1 MRRSSIGK
9 GNVTMGAV
17 KPIEL
22 IAGAREVE
30 AVEEILEKIRNPRL
44 CNPPRHRRQGQS
56 LGCIAECAYGPAS
69 PTLAGW
75 ACSWHGCPGTVLW
88 RAAPVRL
95 HERPEHET
103 AHRRRRGG
111 LSFGGSPGSPL
122 VRGRPHRDVRARPRC
137 VVRQLRLALLHRI
150 RQRSNQHG
158 RVGGWWSVT
167 GRSPPGRCRNRLE
180 HASR

>member
-122 VRGRPHRDVRARPRC
+122 VRGRPHRDVRSAAAMC
-137 VVRQLRLALLHRI
+137 
-150 RQRSNQHG
+150 RSPTAACPITSHPPKIQSTWP
-158 RVGGWWSVT
+158 GWWLVVCYGKIT
-167 GRSPPGRCRNRLE
+167 PRSMSKP
-180 HASR
+180 S